1 MLQEPPTGGFFWFI
15 VLLFIGNGN
24 IVQRLL
30 INEGLKVTDQ
40 VAGLK
45 AEYIRKILEL
55 QGDMPG
61 YEYAKVL
68 GITHAR
74 LSNLRKGHTF
84 GFSLDAVMRMVL
96 AAGGEL

>member
-1 MLQEPPTGGFFWFI
+1 M
-15 VLLFIGNGN
+15 
-24 IVQRLL
+24 QRLL

-40 VAGLK
+40 IAELK
-45 AEYIRKILEL
+45 AGYIRQVLEL

-74 LSNLRKGHTF
+74 LSNLRNGHTF

-96 AAGGEL
+96 AAGGSL